1 MTSLLFQNVNEL
13 SETTKKKIETRL
25 SQYGNHLKIITSS
38 QSTTLIIYKGKNLT
52 EDGHARRIE
61 TTEEA
66 CQEQS
71 RDA

>member
-38 QSTTLIIYKGKNLT
+38 QSTTLIIYRSDNLLENHDEPRHKNT
-52 EDGHARRIE
+52 EA
-61 TTEEA
+61 TLEE
-66 CQEQS
+66 QE
-71 RDA
+71 RA